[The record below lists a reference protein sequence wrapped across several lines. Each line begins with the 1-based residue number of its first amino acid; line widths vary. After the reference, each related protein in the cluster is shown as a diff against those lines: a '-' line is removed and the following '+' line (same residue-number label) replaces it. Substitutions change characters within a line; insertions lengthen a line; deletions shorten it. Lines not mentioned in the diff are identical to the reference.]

1 MTRLLGMPNQ
11 VRDKSSL
18 LLGVSVGVLVLCLL
32 HQPIKVADVMAVLDN
47 AELLELAQGVLVG
60 LDLGDAA
67 SAVED
72 LAVGEAK
79 ERVEACG
86 PVLHR
91 HRDLTAGARL
101 SQIEKG
107 VDAGRVSCYYLI
119 RPYNFCLRW
128 FTSKTFSRAGHRLAQ
143 RQAITDRIP
152 RIPITSILEPPHE
165 TQDLPSSRPGQRA

>member
-1 MTRLLGMPNQ
+1 MTRLLGTPNQ

-79 ERVEACG
+79 EDVEARG

-101 SQIEKG
+101 RQIEKG
-107 VDAGRVSCYYLI
+107 VDDGRVSCYCLL
-119 RPYNFCLRW
+119 RPFKSRLSWHTPKIFEEQDAALLSGKKLPTKHPSIFDNKSLGA
-128 FTSKTFSRAGHRLAQ
+128 TS
-143 RQAITDRIP
+143 
-152 RIPITSILEPPHE
+152 
-165 TQDLPSSRPGQRA
+165 